1 MDRWLYLASIL
12 GSILAMGLCDHRW
25 RLTFTAAPARAA
37 VVSVVLSGLFLA
49 WDGLGIVSGV
59 FFRGTSRWMSGVE
72 LAPELPLEEPFF
84 LFFLVYLA
92 LNLTSFTRMTV
103 PGKMVGQ

>member
-1 MDRWLYLASIL
+1 MDQWLYLASIL
-12 GSILAMGLCDHRW
+12 GSILAMGLCDYRW
-25 RLTFTAAPARAA
+25 RLTFTAAPARAT
-37 VVSVVLSGLFLA
+37 VTSVLLVGVFLA
-49 WDGLGIVSGV
+49 WDGIGIVSGV

-92 LNLTSFTRMTV
+92 LNLTSFTRMTISRTV
-103 PGKMVGQ
+103 VIR